1 MISSLGA
8 SLAGLQNASNRID
21 KAAQNIADPKPAP
34 DVAGNAVQQ
43 DPTQDIVD
51 LSIAAQDFKANAKV
65 VQVEDKV
72 TQVLL
77 DIIA

>member
-21 KAAQNIADPKPAP
+21 KAAQNIANPKAAP
-34 DVAGNAVQQ
+34 DVAGNAVQE
-43 DPTQDIVD
+43 DPTKDIVD
-51 LSIAAQDFKANAKV
+51 LSVAAQDFKANAKV

-72 TQVLL
+72 TQALL
-77 DIIA
+77 DILA